1 MLLVFST
8 QLING
13 GAQGAGLGLMH
24 ARACVCVC
32 VCVCV
37 RVHINIV
44 WIVITGAKRLGRG

>member
-24 ARACVCVC
+24 VCVC
-32 VCVCV
+32 VC
-37 RVHINIV
+37 VHINIV

>member
-13 GAQGAGLGLMH
+13 GAQGTGLGLMH
-24 ARACVCVC
+24 MCVCVC
-32 VCVCV
+32 VC
-37 RVHINIV
+37 VHINIV

>member
-24 ARACVCVC
+24 TRVC
-32 VCVCV
+32 
-37 RVHINIV
+37 VHINIV

>member
-13 GAQGAGLGLMH
+13 GSSRGGARAH
-24 ARACVCVC
+24 ACVCVC
-32 VCVCV
+32 VCVC
-37 RVHINIV
+37 VHINIV

>member
-13 GAQGAGLGLMH
+13 GAQGAGLGLTH
-24 ARACVCVC
+24 TCVC

-37 RVHINIV
+37 RVCVHINIV

>member
-24 ARACVCVC
+24 VCVCVC
-32 VCVCV
+32 VCVC
-37 RVHINIV
+37 VHINIV